1 MLCSD
6 INLYEQELLYRN
18 INFYGQKMLYFDG
31 NFYEF
36 FSSTA

>member
-1 MLCSD
+1 MLRSD

>member
-6 INLYEQELLYRN
+6 INFYEQELLYCN
-18 INFYGQKMLYFDG
+18 INFYGQKMLHFDG